1 MKKRFEAAFLL
12 AGTAIGSGMISLPMV
27 LAKFGIINTCAIII
41 FFAIL
46 TYLTALVR
54 SDLNLNLYAEA
65 TLKDVG
71 KAFDC
76 YWAGI
81 FGNFLLVLLHFALMA
96 AYLFGFSSI
105 LCSFF
110 GNIVSQYIVM
120 ALSAIGVA
128 LGFLFASHFII
139 NINKYLFILMFFIF
153 IVLVIELF
161 FETQIHF
168 IPRCAEKIKINEWT
182 TLVPI
187 IFTSFGFQGSIH
199 SMTKFCNNDRKMIKM
214 ACLWGSIVP
223 ALVYIIWTVAILLVV
238 ANTDAHFFQLMLD
251 GKANDVGELVTVLSN
266 AASSQS
272 VQIIVWIVSI
282 LAILTSVL
290 GVGSALMDIFQQE
303 WQETSKRKIVGLVVF
318 APAAVS
324 MLVPNT
330 FIRILNVSGVILSL
344 IAIVVPVIISLKMQ
358 RLGKAKK
365 CELLLKNKFAIFGV
379 FTCGVMIIFLGILD
393 LVKG

>member
-1 MKKRFEAAFLL
+1 
-12 AGTAIGSGMISLPMV
+12 
-27 LAKFGIINTCAIII
+27 
-41 FFAIL
+41 
-46 TYLTALVR
+46 
-54 SDLNLNLYAEA
+54 
-65 TLKDVG
+65 
-71 KAFDC
+71 
-76 YWAGI
+76 
-81 FGNFLLVLLHFALMA
+81 
-96 AYLFGFSSI
+96 
-105 LCSFF
+105 
-110 GNIVSQYIVM
+110 
-120 ALSAIGVA
+120 
-128 LGFLFASHFII
+128 
-139 NINKYLFILMFFIF
+139 
-153 IVLVIELF
+153 
-161 FETQIHF
+161 
-168 IPRCAEKIKINEWT
+168 
-182 TLVPI
+182 
-187 IFTSFGFQGSIH
+187 
-199 SMTKFCNNDRKMIKM
+199 MTKFCNNDRKMIKV

-251 GKANDVGELVTVLSN
+251 GKANDVAELVTVLSN

-324 MLVPNT
+324 MLVPNA